1 MQCLGS
7 VCLLTLFVLYD
18 LYVFVVL
25 TIIEI
30 QETFC
35 ENDTAIT
42 GVPVLP
48 LLALTAIGNARHIK
62 PREHLLKGKAQY
74 CLSPH

>member
-1 MQCLGS
+1 MKAMPWQCMFSLS
-7 VCLLTLFVLYD
+7 LCIIRSN
-18 LYVFVVL
+18 VFAV
-25 TIIEI
+25 IIEI
-30 QETFC
+30 QANFC
-35 ENDTAIT
+35 ESDTAIT

-48 LLALTAIGNARHIK
+48 LLALTTIGNARHIK